1 MLDWCAYS
9 TLLLRSLVSNKP
21 TCKKNN
27 RERKKTTHTHPCLTE
42 IRNARTCLEFNRA
55 KMFFNRLSNATY
67 LSNLYLNLNPPFKTC
82 CLAAHV
88 PGTHAPQTR
97 WGKKWEFHGQERIT
111 FSRASCHS
119 PLPSGQLLQ
128 AVCSARSYSH
138 WDVLTQFGAVLL
150 NIEYPERHPGQMH
163 EFPYPDERLCA
174 GKRLQPY
181 SLSLQPADSFCLFWF
196 LSRCPFAL

>member
-1 MLDWCAYS
+1 MDWCVYS

-97 WGKKWEFHGQERIT
+97 WGKKREFHGQESVT

-128 AVCSARSYSH
+128 AVCSARS
-138 WDVLTQFGAVLL
+138 
-150 NIEYPERHPGQMH
+150 
-163 EFPYPDERLCA
+163 
-174 GKRLQPY
+174 
-181 SLSLQPADSFCLFWF
+181 
-196 LSRCPFAL
+196 

>member
-1 MLDWCAYS
+1 MDWCAYS

-21 TCKKNN
+21 TCKKKNN

-67 LSNLYLNLNPPFKTC
+67 LSSLYLNLNPPFKTC

-97 WGKKWEFHGQERIT
+97 WEKNENFMDRK
-111 FSRASCHS
+111 ASLS
-119 PLPSGQLLQ
+119 PELPVTHPYPQVSCFRQ
-128 AVCSARSYSH
+128 SAAPALNSH

-150 NIEYPERHPGQMH
+150 NIE
-163 EFPYPDERLCA
+163 
-174 GKRLQPY
+174 
-181 SLSLQPADSFCLFWF
+181 S
-196 LSRCPFAL
+196 

>member
-1 MLDWCAYS
+1 MCWTGVHTVHYS
-9 TLLLRSLVSNKP
+9 LEVWSP
-21 TCKKNN
+21 TSPHAKKNN

-97 WGKKWEFHGQERIT
+97 WGKKMRISWT
-111 FSRASCHS
+111 
-119 PLPSGQLLQ
+119 
-128 AVCSARSYSH
+128 
-138 WDVLTQFGAVLL
+138 
-150 NIEYPERHPGQMH
+150 
-163 EFPYPDERLCA
+163 
-174 GKRLQPY
+174 GKRHFLQ
-181 SLSLQPADSFCLFWF
+181 SFLSLTLTFRSAASGSLQRPLLTLTGTF
-196 LSRCPFAL
+196 